1 MIGKPQWFKTRKYGG
16 WGLSPATKEG
26 WLYVAGFI
34 AIVAAIQALPLI
46 ETVKTAI
53 VSVLVVIVLLDVLD
67 IMFHIKKDEREVLH
81 EALSERNA
89 SWAMISTMVIL
100 FGYQAITAAFRGSE
114 EIDPTILIPMFTGV
128 AAKALTNLYL
138 RNK

>member
-46 ETVKTAI
+46 ETAKTAI
-53 VSVLVVIVLLDVLD
+53 VSVLVVFLILDVLD
-67 IMFHIKKDEREVLH
+67 VMFHIKKDEREVLH
-81 EALSERNA
+81 EAISERNA
-89 SWAMISTMVIL
+89 SWAMIAAMVII

-114 EIDPTILIPMFTGV
+114 TIDPTMLIPMIAGV
-128 AAKALTNLYL
+128 AAKAITNLYL